1 MHHMTVD
8 IHGEIS
14 SATNKYNTFS
24 HREHQIHNEIGLY
37 KIQYIIKRKV

>member
-1 MHHMTVD
+1 MPAD

-14 SATNKYNTFS
+14 SATNTYNTFS
-24 HREHQIHNEIGLY
+24 HTEHQIFNEIGIH

>member
-14 SATNKYNTFS
+14 SATNTYNTFG
-24 HREHQIHNEIGLY
+24 HTEHQIYNETGIH
-37 KIQYIIKRKV
+37 KIKYIIKRKV